1 MTGTEDSLE
10 DESNSEESGVMWGT
24 RSTDVPPYILGANDS
39 ERALLSHTH
48 SESVRNSLV
57 PPPSDTDNS
66 FVNAHSYTRMHR
78 PEHDQG

>member
-48 SESVRNSLV
+48 SESVHNSLV
-57 PPPSDTDNS
+57 PPPSDTENS
-66 FVNAHSYTRMHR
+66 FVNAHSYTRMRR